1 MQQLIKQVVRSCC
14 KEQRKKNG
22 KLQPSPYQIYELLD
36 SSSYPDGCR
45 AIPELYLSYNANQGL
60 ESGGKG

>member
-36 SSSYPDGCR
+36 SSS
-45 AIPELYLSYNANQGL
+45 
-60 ESGGKG
+60 